1 MFPSRM
7 LDADNIGWLITG
19 LLVAVVLGIVAF
31 TAAKWVGR

>member
-1 MFPSRM
+1 M